1 VITSHVDELEGNM
14 NYIVIHANKQAIFKL
29 KTRNDTFGQI
39 KGNIAEYFG
48 LPKDKIFLKNSRG
61 EIMLQKNLVI
71 DELFPLQSSKIKNE
85 DPVIYVT
92 F

>member
-1 VITSHVDELEGNM
+1 VQNEIETVCTRVINSHIDQLESNM

-29 KTRNDTFGQI
+29 KTRKDTFGQI

-61 EIMLQKNLVI
+61 EIMLNKNKVI
-71 DELFPLQSSKIKNE
+71 DELFPL
-85 DPVIYVT
+85 
-92 F
+92 